1 VIHSTAVVDPA
12 AEIDSDVE
20 IGPFSVIAADVRIH
34 SGTIIGPHVT
44 IDQYTT
50 IGEGCKIFQYA
61 SIGAVP
67 QDLKFAGEKSYVKI
81 GRGTTIREF
90 ATVHRGTEFGG
101 GVTEVGEENFLMA
114 YTHVAHD
121 CQTGRRVILA
131 NTASLAG
138 HIRVDDCAILGAFV
152 AVHQFSRIG
161 KHAFVGGLSGVS
173 KDIPPYVLASGT
185 PRAKLHG
192 LNLVGLKRH
201 GFGAEKILPLK
212 RAYRILFRLGL
223 TLNESIERVQA
234 EVEQIPEVVNLVEF
248 IKASER
254 GITR

>member
-1 VIHSTAVVDPA
+1 MLTYSRKLVNSHESTQNSTV
-12 AEIDSDVE
+12 IDSNMTRQ
-20 IGPFSVIAADVRIH
+20 AR
-34 SGTIIGPHVT
+34 
-44 IDQYTT
+44 
-50 IGEGCKIFQYA
+50 
-61 SIGAVP
+61 SIGK
-67 QDLKFAGEKSYVKI
+67 DDSFA
-81 GRGTTIREF
+81 RF
-90 ATVHRGTEFGG
+90 AIV
-101 GVTEVGEENFLMA
+101 
-114 YTHVAHD
+114 
-121 CQTGRRVILA
+121 GRRVILA

-192 LNLVGLKRH
+192 LNLVGLKRY
-201 GFGAEKILPLK
+201 GFGAEKIRALK

-234 EVEQIPEVVNLVEF
+234 EVEQIPEIENLIEF
-248 IKASER
+248 IKTSER